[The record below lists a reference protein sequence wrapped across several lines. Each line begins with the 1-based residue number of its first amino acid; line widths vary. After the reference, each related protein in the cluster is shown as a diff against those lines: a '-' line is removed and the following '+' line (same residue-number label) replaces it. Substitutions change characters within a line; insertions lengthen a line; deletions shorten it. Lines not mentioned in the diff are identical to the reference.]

1 MSKCNNIPWAEITSI
16 SNFNVIH
23 ICAIET
29 CVRDWEG
36 LPSWA
41 VLLCNNLCMKSRYHN
56 FILSGIQENIR
67 WRISSNYSYLFVN
80 SENKSKN
87 CYCWS
92 FNDRSSVEDNT
103 QALINLKFGE
113 NISFQVQS
121 LAKRSDWIKI
131 SQKTSPDYTEL
142 NEISCMQRQFCYVK
156 CIASIAGKE
165 RLTHISVMLYQQVKR
180 YSPFPSL
187 FTTSPTTTPT
197 KEWLS
202 TFCPILKPLL
212 QGGPCGPYELHVF
225 NHSDTFKTFNTV
237 L

>member
-1 MSKCNNIPWAEITSI
+1 MSKCNSIPWAEITSI

-23 ICAIET
+23 ICAIKT

-36 LPSWA
+36 LLSWA

-56 FILSGIQENIR
+56 FILFGIQENIR

-142 NEISCMQRQFCYVK
+142 NEISCMQRQFCHVK
-156 CIASIAGKE
+156 CIATMAGKE
-165 RLTHISVMLYQQVKR
+165 RCAHIPVILYQQVKR
-180 YSPFPSL
+180 YSPSPL
-187 FTTSPTTTPT
+187 FLPPTPLPLQLNSGYQHFALFWNHYYRGDHVGPMSYMFLTT
-197 KEWLS
+197 
-202 TFCPILKPLL
+202 
-212 QGGPCGPYELHVF
+212 
-225 NHSDTFKTFNTV
+225 
-237 L
+237 

>member
-1 MSKCNNIPWAEITSI
+1 MSKCNSIPWAEITSI

-36 LPSWA
+36 LLSWA

-56 FILSGIQENIR
+56 LILFGIQENIR

-87 CYCWS
+87 CYCRS
-92 FNDRSSVEDNT
+92 FNERSFVEENM

-121 LAKRSDWIKI
+121 LAKRSDWIKT
-131 SQKTSPDYTEL
+131 SQKTSPDCTEL
-142 NEISCMQRQFCYVK
+142 NEISCMQRQFCHVK
-156 CIASIAGKE
+156 CIASMAGKE

-180 YSPFPSL
+180 YSPSPSL
-187 FTTSPTTTPT
+187 FTTSPTTTPA
-197 KEWLS
+197 KQWLS
-202 TFCPILKPLL
+202 KFCPILKPLL
-212 QGGPCGPYELHVF
+212 QGDHVGPMSYIFL
-225 NHSDTFKTFNTV
+225 TT
-237 L
+237 

>member
-1 MSKCNNIPWAEITSI
+1 MSKCNSIPRAEITSI

-23 ICAIET
+23 ICAIKT

-36 LPSWA
+36 LLSWA

-56 FILSGIQENIR
+56 FILFGIQENIR
-67 WRISSNYSYLFVN
+67 RRISSNYSYLFVN

-92 FNDRSSVEDNT
+92 FNERSSVEENM

-121 LAKRSDWIKI
+121 SCKKIWLNQNISKDLTRLHRTQWDLMHAKAILPCEMYSNYGRQGKMCTYTCHTISTGQKI
-131 SQKTSPDYTEL
+131 Q
-142 NEISCMQRQFCYVK
+142 
-156 CIASIAGKE
+156 
-165 RLTHISVMLYQQVKR
+165 
-180 YSPFPSL
+180 PFPSL
-187 FTTSPTTTPT
+187 FTTNPTTTPT
-197 KEWLS
+197 KQWLS

-212 QGGPCGPYELHVF
+212 QGDHVGPMSYMFL
-225 NHSDTFKTFNTV
+225 TT
-237 L
+237 

>member
-1 MSKCNNIPWAEITSI
+1 MSKLPRGQNSSPYMSKCNSIPWAEITSI

-36 LPSWA
+36 LLSWA

-56 FILSGIQENIR
+56 FILFWIQENIR

-87 CYCWS
+87 CYCRS
-92 FNDRSSVEDNT
+92 FNERSFVEENM

-121 LAKRSDWIKI
+121 LAKRSDWIKT
-131 SQKTSPDYTEL
+131 SQKTSPDCTEL
-142 NEISCMQRQFCYVK
+142 NEISCMQRQFCHVK
-156 CIASIAGKE
+156 CIASMAGKE
-165 RLTHISVMLYQQVKR
+165 RCAHIPVILYQQVKR
-180 YSPFPSL
+180 YSPSPL
-187 FTTSPTTTPT
+187 FLPPT
-197 KEWLS
+197 
-202 TFCPILKPLL
+202 PLPL
-212 QGGPCGPYELHVF
+212 QLNSGYQHFALF
-225 NHSDTFKTFNTV
+225 WNHYYRGTMWALWVTCF
-237 L
+237 